1 MSVFKNKEI
10 GKYMSLLMRV
20 GSIMITSIILFF
32 GAGLFLCEKFELPL
46 ILLIIFTLLGV
57 ATGFYLMIK
66 EIKKRPKVSNL
77 K

>member
-20 GSIMITSIILFF
+20 GSMMITSILLFF
-32 GAGLFLCEKFELPL
+32 GLGLFLCKKFDLPL
-46 ILLIIFTLLGV
+46 LLLIVFTLLGV
-57 ATGFYLMIK
+57 GTGFYLMIK
-66 EIKKRPKVSNL
+66 EINKVDL